1 MSESTNTDSPI
12 TVTHEDILRVAKLVK
27 VRIDESMIDT
37 YCGELSAVISWFG
50 VLSEVDTTD
59 VEPMRYGWS
68 TSQKHSQTR
77 EDVVTEGNIKN
88 EVLSSSVSSHMG
100 CFTVRRVV

>member
-1 MSESTNTDSPI
+1 MSESTNTKD
-12 TVTHEDILRVAKLVK
+12 TVKVTSEDLLRVAKLVK
-27 VRIDESMIDT
+27 VRIDPAKVDT
-37 YCGELSAVISWFG
+37 YCAELSAVISWFG
-50 VLSEVDTTD
+50 VLAEVDTSD
-59 VEPMRYGWS
+59 IEPMRYGWS